1 MKEKTEA
8 PEEKPLPFQSTVRR
22 GDGKLCTIDA
32 NGEMVAVDG
41 SDNKPVVKDLST
53 KAKPQDDEV
62 TP

>member
-1 MKEKTEA
+1 MSEKYEV
-8 PEEKPLPFQSTVRR
+8 LQSTVRR
-22 GDGKLCTIDA
+22 GDGKLCTINA
-32 NGEMVAVDG
+32 KGEMVAVDG